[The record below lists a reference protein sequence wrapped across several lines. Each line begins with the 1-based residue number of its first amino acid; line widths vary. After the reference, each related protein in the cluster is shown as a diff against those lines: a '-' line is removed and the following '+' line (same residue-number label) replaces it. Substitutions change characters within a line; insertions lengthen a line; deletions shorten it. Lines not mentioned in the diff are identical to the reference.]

1 MLVRVKHAEHGFDHV
16 YDQDQLESRKQRGWQ
31 IDQVIDAQGLKDEDM
46 PPVSSVVVAVAPKR
60 RGRPPKAKA

>member
-1 MLVRVKHAEHGFDHV
+1 MLVRVKHVEHGFDHV

-31 IDQVIDAQGLKDEDM
+31 IDQVIDGQGLKDEDV
-46 PPVSSVVVAVAPKR
+46 PPVSSVVTVATKR